1 MWTFQWDVDCV
12 ILSHEVSTRQEFRCV
27 CPAGPDHISNTIAL
41 NAVWT
46 QTQMTDRINMPD
58 VLLQRVDQIIKS
70 NRYPLIFIYTHNIY
84 ECKPLIINKWLQQC
98 TLIYLKQAPHNPIK
112 NIPLGFS
119 TDTNAANQEVSSPAV
134 LWETEVTSLKQNS
147 LKCVILL
154 NLPATK
160 CGSTDLFPRDVI
172 LKTDNYLHMSALFT
186 RASVST
192 RVIQQHV

>member
-1 MWTFQWDVDCV
+1 MWTFQRDVDCV

-41 NAVWT
+41 HAVWT

-70 NRYPLIFIYTHNIY
+70 NRYPLIFIYTHNIC
-84 ECKPLIINKWLQQC
+84 ECKPLIIIKWLQRC
-98 TLIYLKQAPHNPIK
+98 KLIYLKQAPHNPIK

-134 LWETEVTSLKQNS
+134 LWETANTSLKQNS
-147 LKCVILL
+147 LKWGI
-154 NLPATK
+154 
-160 CGSTDLFPRDVI
+160 F
-172 LKTDNYLHMSALFT
+172 
-186 RASVST
+186 
-192 RVIQQHV
+192 